1 MHHLT
6 TFCRPFPPSM
16 ALSVATVRSHAT
28 ACARYQQFVKRC
40 AAAAL
45 LTRNDQGVM
54 GSWWGVPAGLAS
66 SPLQHHDTRPPG
78 TRDMA
83 NACAYSVDARRCEIA
98 QRRLAGRT
106 APAAKSDLND
116 RGLGRTVESHSG
128 GLAAL
133 RAVLELE
140 RGGSGGGSGS
150 GSGGGSG
157 GRRRD
162 GIQ

>member
-83 NACAYSVDARRCEIA
+83 NACAYPVNARQCEIA

-106 APAAKSDLND
+106 VSAAKRDLND

-140 RGGSGGGSGS
+140 RGGGSSGGGR
-150 GSGGGSG
+150 GGGSD